1 MRCYPSVQEP
11 PMMSHLTQNQ
21 SQTPHNYLEQT
32 PYNLAPTTLF
42 VFTHLLPALFSLC
55 SNHTGPLV
63 VPQILQARLASR
75 SFPLFSPL
83 CLSAYLTPSEVPS
96 SVRPS
101 LTTYLQGQ
109 SPLLPCAFSVLLP
122 ALSFSVILITI

>member
-21 SQTPHNYLEQT
+21 SQTPHNCLEQT

-55 SNHTGPLV
+55 SNHTGVPL
-63 VPQILQARLASR
+63 LFLRYSRHSR

-83 CLSAYLTPSEVPS
+83 CLSAYLTPSDVPS
-96 SVRPS
+96 SERPS